1 MLSAVSL
8 LLGDGQLILNRKQFF
23 FLLYFV
29 NHCIPRKMV
38 FSLVL

>member
-1 MLSAVSL
+1 MLSTVSL
-8 LLGDGQLILNRKQFF
+8 LLVDGQLILNRKQFF

-29 NHCIPRKMV
+29 NHSIPRKTL